1 MGDFEDIISSE
12 CIFPTAC
19 LKLNFEGIKTK
30 LYLGLKD
37 SHLTPGQFTSLPNL

>member
-1 MGDFEDIISSE
+1 MGDFEDISSE

-30 LYLGLKD
+30 LYLGLKG